1 MDDMT
6 GSVTPPPS
14 DPPGQGD
21 APDAP
26 GDPGPL
32 RAAGGGGSY
41 WDRTRGTAPPDVH
54 ARRPDPSHSPRPL
67 QPAHRAPDFV
77 RSTATAATPKARS
90 GLRLAGVALFVCAT
104 MVIVGSLTPWVTL
117 SATGNRISFDGN
129 QAGLSTLMG
138 AAVNGWFTFAAGI
151 ALLLVGALM
160 VASGERAWRLL
171 AVLIALVTL
180 GLSAYDTARVA
191 YKVSEGVTHP
201 QGLPSSVARILTRT
215 SHGSVG
221 FGLVVLLAAAVG
233 ALFVA
238 AKLRSA

>member
-1 MDDMT
+1 
-6 GSVTPPPS
+6 
-14 DPPGQGD
+14 
-21 APDAP
+21 
-26 GDPGPL
+26 
-32 RAAGGGGSY
+32 
-41 WDRTRGTAPPDVH
+41 
-54 ARRPDPSHSPRPL
+54 
-67 QPAHRAPDFV
+67 
-77 RSTATAATPKARS
+77 
-90 GLRLAGVALFVCAT
+90 